1 MRLQRQ
7 RILRNKIC
15 KTGVVGLVK
24 KKKDPL
30 RQCVGCREMK
40 GKKEMVR
47 VIRTP
52 ENEIVMDLT
61 GRKNGRGAY
70 VCRSLECFDKAKKSK
85 AFERAL
91 NVAIP
96 ELLYDTLRKE
106 LEDAE

>member
-1 MRLQRQ
+1 M
-7 RILRNKIC
+7 
-15 KTGVVGLVK
+15 VK
-24 KKKDPL
+24 KKKEPL

-40 GKKEMVR
+40 SKKEMVR

-70 VCRSLECFDKAKKSK
+70 VCHNLNCFDKARKSK
-85 AFERAL
+85 AFDRAL
-91 NVAIP
+91 NIPIP
-96 ELLYDTLRKE
+96 ELLYDILRKE